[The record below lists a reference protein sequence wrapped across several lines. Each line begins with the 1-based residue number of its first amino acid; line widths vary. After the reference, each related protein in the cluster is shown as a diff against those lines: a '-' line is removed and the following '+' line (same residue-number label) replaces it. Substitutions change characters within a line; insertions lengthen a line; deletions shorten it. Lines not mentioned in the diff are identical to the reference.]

1 MLWMGECVQMHY
13 HTVSFTN
20 QTRVERNNTEAFI
33 KKCCDAAVQKFV
45 MREVRTQSKAEKG
58 RMQREK
64 AAMKKKTKAA
74 RLAAT
79 ALEFDI
85 NKIEDMSSVRLKD
98 QLAVYR
104 DVLKDEILS
113 KMLWKNMTTVAVR
126 RNLVLEARTRE
137 LARRD
142 LEPSLTPTDPP
153 TTTQD
158 MVVDEY
164 GFSEQDD
171 ADWVDVD

>member
-1 MLWMGECVQMHY
+1 MQKSLKR
-13 HTVSFTN
+13 TVGASGA
-20 QTRVERNNTEAFI
+20 RVKFRRAL
-33 KKCCDAAVQKFV
+33 AVHQ
-45 MREVRTQSKAEKG
+45 QSKAEKG

-74 RLAAT
+74 RLEAT

-85 NKIEDMSSVRLKD
+85 NKIEDMSSFRLKD

-104 DVLKDEILS
+104 DVLNVEILS

-137 LARRD
+137 LARRYFIY
-142 LEPSLTPTDPP
+142 L
-153 TTTQD
+153 
-158 MVVDEY
+158 
-164 GFSEQDD
+164 FSG
-171 ADWVDVD
+171 AF